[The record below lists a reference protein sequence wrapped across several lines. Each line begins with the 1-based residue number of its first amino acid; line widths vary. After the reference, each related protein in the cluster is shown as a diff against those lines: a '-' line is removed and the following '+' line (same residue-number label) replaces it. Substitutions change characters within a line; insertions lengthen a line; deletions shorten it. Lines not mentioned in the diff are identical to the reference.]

1 MMKRLL
7 ILGAGTAGT
16 MMSAK
21 MRRVLPR
28 DEWNITI
35 VDQDDDHIYQ
45 PGLLFIPFGVYD
57 ESDVVRPRS
66 RYVPKGVDL
75 LLAGIDVIEPDEN
88 RVRLLDGSIVD
99 YDYLVIATGSRIA
112 PDEME
117 GLTGAG
123 WQKDI
128 FDFYTLDG
136 ATRLHEAMK
145 DFKGGRLV
153 LNVAEM
159 PIKCPVAP
167 LEFLFLADWYFHQR
181 GIRDKVE
188 LVYATPLDGA
198 FTKPVASKKLGGL
211 LADKKIHVETVFNA
225 GSVDPDKKIL
235 ASWDEREL
243 PYDLL
248 VTVPTNMGAEVIER
262 SDMGDELGFIR
273 TDRNTLQAQVA
284 PNVFI
289 IGDATD
295 LPSSKA
301 GSVAHFQG
309 EILEHNLLA
318 AIAGKELA
326 PDFDGHANCFVETGF
341 GKAILIDFNYDVEPL
356 PGRFPLAKMGP
367 MKLLE
372 ESRMNHW
379 GKLAFRWVYWNQ
391 LLAGREIPLVQ
402 AQLSMKGK
410 ETSAVPEA
418 A

>member
-1 MMKRLL
+1 MKKLV

-28 DEWNITI
+28 DDWSITI
-35 VDQDDDHIYQ
+35 VDQDGDHLYQ

-57 ESDVVRPRS
+57 RDDVVRPRA
-66 RYVPKGVDL
+66 RYVPKGVELVLSGVD
-75 LLAGIDVIEPDEN
+75 AIEPDQN
-88 RVRLLDGSIVD
+88 RVRLFGGGTLD
-99 YDYLVIATGSRIA
+99 YDFLVIATGSRIV
-112 PDEME
+112 PGEME
-117 GLTGAG
+117 GLTGPG
-123 WQKDI
+123 WQKTI

-136 ATRLHEAMK
+136 ALKLHEALK
-145 DFKGGRLV
+145 DFAGGRLV

-167 LEFLFLADWYFHQR
+167 LEFLFLADWYFHER
-181 GIRDKVE
+181 GMRDKVE

-198 FTKPVASKKLGGL
+198 FTKPVASATLAGL
-211 LADKKIHVETVFNA
+211 LADKKIAVEPVFNA
-225 GSVDPDKKIL
+225 GSVDSERRIL
-235 ASWDEREL
+235 TSWDEREI

-248 VTVPTNMGAEVIER
+248 VTVPTNMGSEVIER
-262 SDMGDELGFIR
+262 SDMGDELMFVP

-284 PNVFI
+284 ENIFV

-309 EILEHNLLA
+309 AILEHNLLN
-318 AIAGKELA
+318 AIAGKKLA
-326 PDFDGHANCFVETGF
+326 PEFDGHANCFVETGF
-341 GKAILIDFNYDVEPL
+341 GKALLIDFNYDVEPL
-356 PGRFPLAKMGP
+356 PGRFPLAKVGP

-379 GKLAFRWVYWNQ
+379 GKLAFRWIYWNQ
-391 LLAGREIPLVQ
+391 LLAGREIPLVESRM
-402 AQLSMKGK
+402 SMKGK
-410 ETSAVPEA
+410 KNPTAQEA

>member
-1 MMKRLL
+1 MKRLV

-28 DEWNITI
+28 DDWSITLI
-35 VDQDDDHIYQ
+35 DQDDDHIYQ
-45 PGLLFIPFGVYD
+45 PGLLFIPFGVYG
-57 ESDVVRPRS
+57 EKDVVRPRS

-75 LLAGIDVIEPDEN
+75 LLSGIDVIEPDEN
-88 RVRLLDGSIVD
+88 RVKLNDGSTVD
-99 YDYLVIATGSRIA
+99 YDYLIIATGSRIA
-112 PDEME
+112 PQEME
-117 GLTGAG
+117 GLMGPG
-123 WQKDI
+123 WQRDI

-136 ATRLHEAMK
+136 ALKLHEAMK
-145 DFKGGRLV
+145 DFGGGRLV

-167 LEFLFLADWYFHQR
+167 LEFLFLADWYFHER

-198 FTKPVASKKLGGL
+198 FTKPMASEKLGGL
-211 LADKKIHVETVFNA
+211 LADKGIQVEPVFNA
-225 GSVDPDKKIL
+225 GSVDSEKRIL
-235 ASWDEREL
+235 SSWDEREL
-243 PYDLL
+243 EYDLL

-262 SDMGDELGFIR
+262 SDLGDELGFIP
-273 TDRNTLQAQVA
+273 TDKNTLQAEAA
-284 PNVFI
+284 PNVFV

-309 EILEHNLLA
+309 GILEENLLA
-318 AIAGKELA
+318 AITGKELK

-341 GKAILIDFNYDVEPL
+341 GKALLIDFNYDVEPL
-356 PGRFPLAKMGP
+356 PGRFPLAKVGP

-379 GKLAFRWVYWNQ
+379 GKLAFKWIYWNQ
-391 LLAGREIPLVQ
+391 LLAGRELPLVHS
-402 AQLSMKGK
+402 QLSMKGK
-410 ETSAVPEA
+410 ENPMAVSAA
-418 A
+418 

>member
-1 MMKRLL
+1 MKKLL

-28 DEWNITI
+28 DEWSITL
-35 VDQDDDHIYQ
+35 VDQDGTHLYQ
-45 PGLLFIPFGVYD
+45 PGLLFLPFGIYK
-57 ESDVVRPRS
+57 EKDVVRPRA
-66 RYVPKGVDL
+66 RYVPAGVDL
-75 LLAGIDVIEPDEN
+75 ILSGIDVIDPEESK
-88 RVRLLDGSIVD
+88 VRLVDGTELT
-99 YDYLVIATGSRIA
+99 YDYLVLATGSRIV
-112 PDEME
+112 PGEME
-117 GLTGAG
+117 GLTGPG
-123 WQKDI
+123 WQRDI

-136 ATRLHEAMK
+136 ASKLHQALKEF
-145 DFKGGRLV
+145 DRGRLV

-167 LEFLFLADWYFHQR
+167 LEFLFLADWYFHQK
-181 GIRDKVE
+181 GVRDQIE

-198 FTKPVASKKLGGL
+198 FTKPMASERLGSL
-211 LADKKIHVETVFNA
+211 LADKNIKVEASFNA
-225 GSVDPDKKIL
+225 GAVDSEQRIL
-235 ASWDEREL
+235 RSWDDREV

-248 VTVPTNMGAEVIER
+248 VSVPTNMGSEVIER
-262 SDMGDELGFIR
+262 SDLGDELAFVP
-273 TDRNTLQAQVA
+273 TDRHTLQSKAADNIFV
-284 PNVFI
+284 

-309 EILEHNLLA
+309 SILEHNLLA
-318 AIAGKELA
+318 AMQGRPLA

-356 PGRFPLAKMGP
+356 PGRFPMAHLGP
-367 MKLLE
+367 LRLLE

-391 LLAGREIPLVQ
+391 LLAGKEIPLVH
-402 AQLSMKGK
+402 AQMSLKGK
-410 ETSAVPEA
+410 ELPA
-418 A
+418 ALRAA